1 MVMQATGLDVTSA
14 LTICELPE
22 RRTKALNMNSDM

>member
-14 LTICELPE
+14 LTTCELPE